1 MPSLRTTGVFV
12 IVACFL
18 FGMVSRGLA
27 ESFTVFLLP
36 LSADF
41 GWPRKDLTGV
51 YSLIMLT
58 TGLAS
63 PFAGHLFD
71 RWGPRGLYVLG
82 IAALA
87 GGLLTASVAAARWQF
102 YLGLSIPVGFA
113 TASLGNV
120 PHTALLSRWFDKSFS
135 TVTAVVYSAMGVG
148 TFVMLPLSQIIIDAV
163 GWRDAYRWL
172 AGLAIVGLGAL
183 ILVLPWKTMAQGKLA
198 PPEAEPDRAAPPPTT
213 EPWTARRVVATPAF
227 WGLFSVYFF
236 TALGIY
242 AMVVQAVAYLT
253 SVGYAPLTAASTY
266 GSTGML
272 TPVGMLGAGWLAD
285 RLGRRNTVMATYA
298 LTLTGLLI
306 LYVMQW
312 YPAHWLLPVFVVCMG
327 LTLGS
332 RGPLI
337 STTTA
342 TLFRGPNVGA
352 ILGAVSLGGGLG
364 GASGSLISGA
374 LYDWT
379 GGYNAVLLF
388 AIFGVAMGST
398 PFWLVRALSQR

>member
-1 MPSLRTTGVFV
+1 MPTPRTTGLVV

-51 YSLIMLT
+51 YSVIMLT
-58 TGLAS
+58 TGLSS
-63 PFAGHLFD
+63 PLAGYLFD
-71 RWGPRGLYVLG
+71 RWGPRTLYLLG
-82 IAALA
+82 SAALIC
-87 GGLLTASVAAARWQF
+87 GLLTASVSNDQWQF
-102 YLGLSIPVGFA
+102 YLGLSVPVGFA
-113 TASLGNV
+113 AASLGNV

-148 TFVMLPLSQIIIDAV
+148 TFAILPLSQIFIDTA
-163 GWRDAYRWL
+163 GWRSAYQGL
-172 AGLAIVGLGAL
+172 AGLAACALGAL
-183 ILVLPWKTMAQGKLA
+183 LLFLPWKAIMAGRDDGTA
-198 PPEAEPDRAAPPPTT
+198 PNRSASTGPAG
-213 EPWTARRVVATPAF
+213 EPWAARRVVRVPAF

-236 TALGIY
+236 TAIGIY
-242 AMVVQAVAYLT
+242 AMVVQVVAYLV
-253 SVGYAPLTAASTY
+253 SIGFSALTAASTF

-272 TPVGMLGAGWLAD
+272 TPVGMLTAGWLAD
-285 RLGRRNTVMATYA
+285 RLGRRKTVMATYV
-298 LTLTGLLI
+298 LTLTGLLV

-312 YPAHWLLPVFVVCMG
+312 YPAPWLLPVFVVSMG

-332 RGPLI
+332 RGPLV

-352 ILGAVSLGGGLG
+352 VLGAVSLGGGLG

-379 GGYNAVLLF
+379 GDYNAVLLF
-388 AIFGVAMGST
+388 AICAVAMGST
-398 PFWLVRALSQR
+398 PFWLVRALAQR